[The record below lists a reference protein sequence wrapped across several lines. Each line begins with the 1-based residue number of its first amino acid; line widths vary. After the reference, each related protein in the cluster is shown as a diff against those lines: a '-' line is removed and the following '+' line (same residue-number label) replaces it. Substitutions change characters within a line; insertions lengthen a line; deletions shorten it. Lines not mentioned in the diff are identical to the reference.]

1 MTSIVLVGEDELSCA
16 LGARLV
22 EELLPNWKLSGVV
35 NTRGITKLLPGL
47 GRYIQQAR
55 HVQPVLC
62 VADTDGQC
70 PVDFLRA
77 CLLPEFPPGFL
88 FRLADSE
95 AESWLLADR
104 QGFAE
109 FLKVP
114 LKDVPQPP
122 MQVPDAKR
130 KVLELARKSKVRL
143 MRDEIVSALDI
154 NKPGNGYNLHLT
166 AFVRETWDYRRAAAF
181 SPSLARA
188 VQRIAS
194 WRQPA

>member
-1 MTSIVLVGEDELSCA
+1 MTSLVVVGEDELSCA
-16 LGARLV
+16 LGARLAA
-22 EELLPNWKLSGVV
+22 ELLPGWTLSNVI
-35 NTRGITKLLPGL
+35 NRRGITRLLPEL
-47 GRYIQQAR
+47 GRYIEQAR

-70 PVDFLRA
+70 PVEMLRK
-77 CLLPEFPPGFL
+77 CLPAAIPSGFQ

-130 KVLELARKSKVRL
+130 KVLELARKSKIKL

-154 NKPGNGYNLHLT
+154 NKPGSGYNLHLT
-166 AFVRETWDYRRAAAF
+166 AFVRASWDCRRAAEV

-188 VQRIAS
+188 VKRIAS
-194 WRQPA
+194 WTLST